1 MQLNMLWQPDTHGKP
16 EEKGEIV
23 SGKESGGYRPDC
35 EKRQKDVFGLVK
47 N

>member
-1 MQLNMLWQPDTHGKP
+1 MCSLICYGLYA